1 MNGLECA
8 LLVGQFVG
16 TRNRTFGRRR
26 RHEIYK
32 SDVNSCGNFILRRRT
47 NTFSEVDACR
57 ASGLIALKQRSS
69 EVKNVEID
77 FDSATII
84 KADTKI
90 ENTPV
95 KAVVLGE
102 AYIERKKGDKPQT
115 FVCVLGEKGKV
126 LLTLFSNQ

>member
-1 MNGLECA
+1 MKAIQALVLVAASSTCA
-8 LLVGQFVG
+8 VAQ
-16 TRNRTFGRRR
+16 TP
-26 RHEIYK
+26 
-32 SDVNSCGNFILRRRT
+32 SA
-47 NTFSEVDACR
+47 EVDACK
-57 ASGLIALKQRSS
+57 ASGLIALQQRSPD
-69 EVKNVEID
+69 VKNVEID
-77 FDSATII
+77 LDSATLI

-90 ENTPV
+90 ESTPV

>member
-1 MNGLECA
+1 MDSNAPYWSVNLSGPETEPLDGEGA
-8 LLVGQFVG
+8 M
-16 TRNRTFGRRR
+16 
-26 RHEIYK
+26 K
-32 SDVNSCGNFILRRRT
+32 SIKAMLIVAATSSFAVAQT
-47 NTFSEVDACR
+47 PSPEVDACR